1 MQSTEAL
8 QIGHFLRNEVANF
21 SFSGGNFAS
30 TRWVLT
36 QGGYMTENKSEYGKA
51 KVEGGECAYKPTP
64 PCV

>member
-30 TRWVLT
+30 TFSGFAFGR
-36 QGGYMTENKSEYGKA
+36 A
-51 KVEGGECAYKPTP
+51 
-64 PCV
+64 